1 MKKNII
7 AIAAAAFL
15 AFGMTACEP
24 ESIDPVQNPTNQ
36 IVNPRVKT
44 TADLDNTSW
53 SYTTTLAELIANVM
67 PGADTC
73 YLGGMGDENYVFGLT
88 FDGQYAHFSFPENV
102 VALGG
107 EEGMMEQITAVSYEY
122 EYDGAFHT
130 GHLTVAA
137 EDMDGEETIAP
148 PGVHLR
154 RRYRRHH
161 LQPEPDQHRGRDS
174 RHPHP
179 QLRPQRIIGYHHK
192 LIRPAVIGGL
202 FFMAL

>member
-1 MKKNII
+1 MPIDKRNLVLVGMP
-7 AIAAAAFL
+7 AAGKSTLGVML
-15 AFGMTACEP
+15 AKSMRYNF
-24 ESIDPVQNPTNQ
+24 IDTDITIQVEND
-36 IVNPRVKT
+36 
-44 TADLDNTSW
+44 A
-53 SYTTTLAELIANVM
+53 TLAELIANVM

-122 EYDGAFHT
+122 EYDGASHT

-148 PGVHLR
+148 LEFTYDDATDVITFNLPMF
-154 RRYRRHH
+154 Y
-161 LQPEPDQHRGRDS
+161 PEDGTPVTLTLNFARNE
-174 RHPHP
+174 
-179 QLRPQRIIGYHHK
+179 
-192 LIRPAVIGGL
+192 
-202 FFMAL
+202 